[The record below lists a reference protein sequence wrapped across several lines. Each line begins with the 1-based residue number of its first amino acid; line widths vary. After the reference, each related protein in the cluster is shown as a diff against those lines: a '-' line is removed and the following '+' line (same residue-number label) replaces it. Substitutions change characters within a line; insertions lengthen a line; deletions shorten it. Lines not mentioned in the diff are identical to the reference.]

1 MRHTIL
7 LLTVFL
13 LLPLKAFAEENSRTI
28 LVNGKATITAEAQFV
43 NIQTQLKVISP
54 TVEESYVAV
63 TKTLTD
69 IAAVLQPLGIGK
81 EGLITSAISQGTE
94 YEWQERNRTVVGYYS
109 ACSLSIKIARINDT
123 YRVHAQLAGFQD
135 LMIVATEYGRND
147 ESQMQ
152 TTALQQ
158 ALQDARAKAQAMTAK
173 LGVELG
179 EVRHIREAETS
190 PFRPMQREVQLAAAP
205 ADPGEVT
212 TTGAVT
218 VTGNV
223 MVEFALQ

>member
-1 MRHTIL
+1 
-7 LLTVFL
+7 
-13 LLPLKAFAEENSRTI
+13 
-28 LVNGKATITAEAQFV
+28 
-43 NIQTQLKVISP
+43 
-54 TVEESYVAV
+54 
-63 TKTLTD
+63 
-69 IAAVLQPLGIGK
+69 
-81 EGLITSAISQGTE
+81 
-94 YEWQERNRTVVGYYS
+94 
-109 ACSLSIKIARINDT
+109 LSIKIARINDT

-158 ALQDARAKAQAMTAK
+158 ALQDARAKAQAMTAT
-173 LGVELG
+173 LGAELG